1 MKEATDRPRDR
12 VMASGLQELS
22 DELQGAPGEG
32 SSERPPPAVFTP
44 LVTAA
49 VPRTDRRAPG
59 RPRRRDLG
67 GLRSGRSPGDPS
79 AAREGGHR
87 APPSARR
94 LRRRPRPRSRWP
106 SSEAT
111 RPAPGRSASG
121 RRCSCRRSS
130 ARDAGDCHRLH
141 HVDLVAEYSAVELL
155 RPLWISRLALVP
167 DDRAELIRE
176 LSTVMGARL
185 PDAERRT
192 PGSCATAMRPASSTS
207 KGSVRS
213 VPPDSLTRA
222 AVASTS
228 SLAM

>member
-1 MKEATDRPRDR
+1 MYEELRRRAGEPRDVGGLPVFVASLDDLIAMKEATDRPRDR

-22 DELQGAPGEG
+22 DELQEAPGEG

-111 RPAPGRSASG
+111 RPSG
-121 RRCSCRRSS
+121 PIGIRPPMLLPSIFSTRCRGLSPTASCRPRS
-130 ARDAGDCHRLH
+130 RI
-141 HVDLVAEYSAVELL
+141 L
-155 RPLWISRLALVP
+155 R
-167 DDRAELIRE
+167 
-176 LSTVMGARL
+176 G
-185 PDAERRT
+185 RT
-192 PGSCATAMRPASSTS
+192 PPPSLDQSSGT
-207 KGSVRS
+207 RS
-213 VPPDSLTRA
+213 R
-222 AVASTS
+222 
-228 SLAM
+228 